1 MAARMNRLPKRLL
14 ILALLIVLFLAVL
27 IVLFL
32 AARSPTLL
40 ETDSMLPP
48 GFEEAHLPD
57 GDFNAY
63 LYISHSAPIAMPLEA
78 FGDSASASEQPDV
91 ELSSLGAWV
100 GPNLD
105 SFGARVEFQQQVHSQ
120 AAEMVLA
127 DDVEKWR
134 EGGVLWLVRGE
145 VAWADGI
152 ETAMRAGD
160 GVTFKHK
167 YEDMWKLLRLLPEEP
182 PLEPAAAGFIRADG
196 DLLDPLT
203 SKASLDLGG
212 LGQAMGTINVKDIA
226 YVAYAEDELRL
237 PEDVDREFVKDSG
250 IAAVFVARSTYPGF
264 ILGFFLNTFADRV
277 DLQSDTRIA
286 GEDVLS
292 RDLDGVHLLVKP
304 VGSTIF
310 IVVASEEDISKKLM
324 ESVLQKHLEG

>member
-1 MAARMNRLPKRLL
+1 MNRLPKRLL
-14 ILALLIVLFLAVL
+14 ILALLIALFLAVL

-40 ETDSMLPP
+40 ETDPMLPP
-48 GFEEAHLPD
+48 GFEEARLPD

-63 LYISHSAPIAMPLEA
+63 LYVSHSAPVAMPLEA
-78 FGDSASASEQPDV
+78 FGESASPSAQPDL

-105 SFGARVEFQQQVHSQ
+105 SFGSKVEFQQQVQAQ

-134 EGGVLWLVRGE
+134 EGGTLRLVRGQG
-145 VAWADGI
+145 AWADDV

-160 GVTFKHK
+160 GVTFKDK
-167 YEDMWKLLRLLPEEP
+167 YEDVWKLLRLLPEEP
-182 PLEPAAAGFIRADG
+182 PLEPVAAGFIRADS
-196 DLLDPLT
+196 DLLDSLT
-203 SKASLDLGG
+203 SKAGLDLGG
-212 LGQAMGTINVKDIA
+212 LGQALGTINVEDIA
-226 YVAYAEDELRL
+226 YTAYADDELRL
-237 PEDVDREFVKDSG
+237 PEHVDSEFVRSSG
-250 IAAVFVARSTYPGF
+250 IAAVFVARSSYPGF
-264 ILGFFLNTFADRV
+264 ILGFFLNAFADRV

-292 RDLDGVHLLVKP
+292 RDMDGVYLLVKP
-304 VGSTIF
+304 LGSAIF
-310 IVVASEEDISKKLM
+310 IVVASEEQNSRKLM
-324 ESVLQKHLEG
+324 ESVLQKHLGG

>member
-1 MAARMNRLPKRLL
+1 MNRSLKRLL
-14 ILALLIVLFLAVL
+14 ILGFLIALLLVGLLAA
-27 IVLFL
+27 LFL

-40 ETDSMLPP
+40 ETDPILPP
-48 GFEEAHLPD
+48 GFEEARLPD

-63 LYISHSAPIAMPLEA
+63 LYVSHSAPIAMPMEA
-78 FGDSASASEQPDV
+78 FGESASPSAQPDL

-105 SFGARVEFQQQVHSQ
+105 SFGSKVEFQQQVQAQ
-120 AAEMVLA
+120 AAEMALA

-134 EGGVLWLVRGE
+134 EGGTLRLVRGQG
-145 VAWADGI
+145 AWADDV

-160 GVTFKHK
+160 GVTFKDK
-167 YEDMWKLLRLLPEEP
+167 YEDVWRLLRLLPEEP

-196 DLLDPLT
+196 DLLDSLT
-203 SKASLDLGG
+203 SKAGLDLGG
-212 LGQAMGTINVKDIA
+212 LGQALGTINVEDIA
-226 YVAYAEDELRL
+226 YTAYVDDELRL
-237 PEDVDREFVKDSG
+237 PEHVDSDFVRSSG
-250 IAAVFVARSTYPGF
+250 IAAVFVARSSYPGF
-264 ILGFFLNTFADRV
+264 ILAFFLNAFADRV

-292 RDLDGVHLLVKP
+292 RDMDGVHLLVKP
-304 VGSTIF
+304 LGSTIF
-310 IVVASEEDISKKLM
+310 IVVASEEQNSKKLM

>member
-1 MAARMNRLPKRLL
+1 MNRLPKRLL
-14 ILALLIVLFLAVL
+14 ILALLIALFLAVL

-40 ETDSMLPP
+40 ETDPMLPP
-48 GFEEAHLPD
+48 GFEGARLPD

-63 LYISHSAPIAMPLEA
+63 LYVSHSAPVAMPLEA
-78 FGDSASASEQPDV
+78 FGESASPSAQPDL

-105 SFGARVEFQQQVHSQ
+105 SFGAKVEFQGQMQAQ
-120 AAEMVLA
+120 AAEMALA

-134 EGGVLWLVRGE
+134 EGGTLRLVRGE
-145 VAWADGI
+145 GAWADDV
-152 ETAMRAGD
+152 EAAMRAGD
-160 GVTFKHK
+160 GVTFKDK
-167 YEDMWKLLRLLPEEP
+167 YEDVWKLLRLLPEEP

-196 DLLDPLT
+196 DLLDSLT
-203 SKASLDLGG
+203 SKAGLDLGG
-212 LGQAMGTINVKDIA
+212 LGQALGTINVEDIA
-226 YVAYAEDELRL
+226 YAAYADDELRL
-237 PEDVDREFVKDSG
+237 PEHMDSEFVKDSG
-250 IAAVFVARSTYPGF
+250 VAAVFVARSSYPGF
-264 ILGFFLNTFADRV
+264 ILGFFLNAFADRV

-304 VGSTIF
+304 VGSAIF
-310 IVVASEEDISKKLM
+310 IVVASEEQNSKKLM

>member
-1 MAARMNRLPKRLL
+1 MNRLPKRLL

-40 ETDSMLPP
+40 ETDPMLPP
-48 GFEEAHLPD
+48 GFEEARLPD

-63 LYISHSAPIAMPLEA
+63 LYVSHSAPIAMPLEA
-78 FGDSASASEQPDV
+78 FGESASPSAQPDL

-105 SFGARVEFQQQVHSQ
+105 SFGAKVEFQGQMQTQ
-120 AAEMVLA
+120 AAEMALA
-127 DDVEKWR
+127 DDVERWR
-134 EGGVLWLVRGE
+134 EGGTLRLVRGQG
-145 VAWADGI
+145 VWADDV
-152 ETAMRAGD
+152 EAAMRAGD
-160 GVTFKHK
+160 GATFKDK
-167 YEDMWKLLRLLPEEP
+167 YQDIWRLLRLLPEEP
-182 PLEPAAAGFIRADG
+182 PLQPAAAGFIRADS
-196 DLLDPLT
+196 DLLDSLT

-264 ILGFFLNTFADRV
+264 ILGFFLNAFADRV
-277 DLQSDTRIA
+277 DLESGIRIA

-292 RDLDGVHLLVKP
+292 RDMDGVHLLVKP
-304 VGSTIF
+304 LGSVIF
-310 IVVASEEDISKKLM
+310 IVVASEEQNSKKLM
-324 ESVLQKHLEG
+324 ESVLRKHLEG